1 MIYLILMARI
11 QKYIDNLDTKKVNQ
25 LQNKKVIG
33 IDPGINDLILVFY

>member
-33 IDPGINDLILVFY
+33 ID